1 MLFTDGDYVE
11 SNDKRSIVALKENA
25 ARIELRNTKS
35 IQVIDYKLDK
45 GIIPEK
51 DKADKDFFKCDH
63 IVECLNDD
71 DKIVYAVELKGE
83 DVPHALEQLTSTVK
97 LLFEPDYRK
106 NCKPFLK
113 VCNNSEI
120 EALKGKMIRLR
131 AVSPKPGSNMRKDN
145 GKKRSAT
152 RNVKYAKE
160 WELRQACIRY
170 KINFDIDSIVVKT
183 GHSENI

>member
-120 EALKGKMIRLR
+120 EALKGKMIRLITL
-131 AVSPKPGSNMRKDN
+131 AV
-145 GKKRSAT
+145 T
-152 RNVKYAKE
+152 V
-160 WELRQACIRY
+160 
-170 KINFDIDSIVVKT
+170 
-183 GHSENI
+183 